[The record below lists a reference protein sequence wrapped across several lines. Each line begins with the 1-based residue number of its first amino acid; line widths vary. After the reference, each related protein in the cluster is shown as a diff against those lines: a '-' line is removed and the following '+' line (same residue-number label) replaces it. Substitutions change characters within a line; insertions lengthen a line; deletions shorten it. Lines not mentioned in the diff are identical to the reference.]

1 MRLICA
7 WVLITIVLVAVNAQE
22 NPMPNSTA
30 TSPQLS
36 WVNAS
41 NAKLER
47 ELIAKYG
54 EAQRLRLERGL
65 RQVGEFWRPE
75 DGDAAAFEGFV
86 RANFAGDQA
95 TLDTMFNRFE
105 RLLEQLGGHMHE
117 INREFRQQMDLD
129 LGPVLPFDE
138 MFGGYDPRRISSMIS
153 FRTSLHLLCC

>member
-75 DGDAAAFEGFV
+75 DGDAAAFE
-86 RANFAGDQA
+86 
-95 TLDTMFNRFE
+95 
-105 RLLEQLGGHMHE
+105 
-117 INREFRQQMDLD
+117 
-129 LGPVLPFDE
+129 E
-138 MFGGYDPRRISSMIS
+138 MFGGYDPSAHIIDDFFQNKLAFVALLNFPLTTLDERLKEGPSWTRRQWAEVRLAQRFS
-153 FRTSLHLLCC
+153 